1 LIDCPTD
8 DNSRW
13 TTPTPD
19 ARKKERQQQTS
30 KNNDYMSNSFYPSS
44 SSIPLKKGES
54 EWILIEFE
62 SICLVNKVGF
72 GKTIKGEQYLI
83 LLHNQRKKTE
93 LMTVT

>member
-30 KNNDYMSNSFYPSS
+30 TSNNHTNSFYHSS
-44 SSIPLKKGES
+44 SSVPLKKGES

-72 GKTIKGEQYLI
+72 GKTIKGKQYLI
-83 LLHNQRKKTE
+83 LLHNQRKK
-93 LMTVT
+93 LN